1 MALPENYQ
9 HALHAFISDVRDGSS
24 GRDKERRAPREFVD
38 RLRELRLGAIRLS
51 KEEGGQGIS
60 LRELLL
66 LVIDIAAADPNVAH
80 ILRNHFSFVEL
91 VKRATNPAIRQK
103 WLAEIQSGKIFGLAT
118 AELGTK
124 RAENSGLST
133 RISRANGRYRV
144 NGRKFY
150 STGALYSDFLR
161 ISGVLDD
168 GSQITVV
175 VPSRREGVTLVDD
188 WDGIGQRLSGSGSTL
203 FENVEVDE
211 TDFLT
216 RQPQDG
222 NSSKYRGALP
232 QLTLNAVVAGIIQEV
247 EREGI
252 GLVQRR
258 HRTWAQ
264 AAAETPAKDS
274 QVLAALGEISS
285 YAFAA
290 RAVISEAAT
299 ALDEVYDSVVDGVPD
314 FETDLRGGLAV
325 SRSKVV
331 IDEWGPRVA
340 NALFDLAGA
349 SAVTRSANLDR
360 HWRNIRTIIS
370 HNPAMYRTRIIGDY
384 IVNGVHPEV

>member
-1 MALPENYQ
+1 MGLSDNDRRAFD
-9 HALHAFISDVRDGSS
+9 AFISSIRTGSS
-24 GRDKERRAPREFVD
+24 ERDKAREAPREFVEHM
-38 RLRELRLGAIRLS
+38 RELRLGAVRLS
-51 KEEGGQGIS
+51 KEEGGGGFS

-91 VKRATNPAIRQK
+91 VKRATNSVIRQK
-103 WLAEIQSGKIFGLAT
+103 WLPEIQNGKIFGLAT

-133 RISRANGRYRV
+133 RIERVNGKYRI

-161 ISGVLDD
+161 VSGVLDD
-168 GSQITVV
+168 GGQVTVV
-175 VPSRREGVTLVDD
+175 VPTRREGVTLIDD
-188 WDGIGQRLSGSGSTL
+188 WDGIGQRLSGSGSTR
-203 FENVEVDE
+203 FEDVEVDE
-211 TDFLT
+211 SDFLT
-216 RQPQDG
+216 RRAEDG

-247 EREGI
+247 EREGVE
-252 GLVQRR
+252 LVRRR
-258 HRTWAQ
+258 HRTWVQ
-264 AAAETPAKDS
+264 ASSQTPAKDP

-290 RAVISEAAT
+290 RAVIADAAS
-299 ALDEVYDSVVDGVPD
+299 ALDDVYESVVDGAPD

-331 IDEWGPRVA
+331 LDEWGPRTA

-349 SAVTRSANLDR
+349 SAVTRNANLDR

-370 HNPAMYRTRIIGDY
+370 HNPAMYRARGIGDY
-384 IVNGVHPEV
+384 IVNGAYPDV